1 MFRIMTVYGAIAGVL
16 IIAIMI
22 LGMILGGGSGSQVQG
37 YLTMIIVLSLIF
49 IGVKRYRDQ
58 TLGGV
63 IKFLPALGLGAGIAA
78 VAAIFY
84 VLSWEAS
91 LQITDFAW
99 MDAYKASTIEGYQA
113 QGLSEE
119 ALSEK
124 VSKLEEMMASYR
136 NPLFRLPITFIE
148 IFPVGLV
155 VALISAAVLRNPK
168 VLPARA

>member
-1 MFRIMTVYGAIAGVL
+1 MLRIMLVYGGIAGVV
-16 IIAIMI
+16 IIAIMSA
-22 LGMILGGGSGSQVQG
+22 GMILGGGAGSEVQG

-99 MDAYKASTIEGYQA
+99 MEAYKSSTIAGYEA
-113 QGLSEE
+113 EGLSEE

-124 VSKLEEMMASYR
+124 VAKLEAMMASYR
-136 NPLFRLPITFIE
+136 NPFFRLPITFVE

-168 VLPARA
+168 VLPARG